1 MIKCLAIDDE
11 NLALDLLEDNIS
23 QVPFLHFVKRCKNA
37 FEAMEVL
44 QSEKIDLIFLDIQ
57 MPGITGL
64 QFLQSLQSRPM
75 VIVVSAYKEYA
86 LDGYNM
92 DVMDYLVKPVSF
104 ERFLKACSKA
114 LEYYNLKNNII
125 TKHEDS
131 EGKEFFFVNSDY
143 ALIKVVSEEIAYIE
157 GQKDYIQIHM
167 MNGAKPLVTRMSFRE
182 IEDKLP
188 AGKFIRTHK
197 SFIVPINKMES
208 VRAGIIVIEKAKI
221 PLSDNYRA
229 EFYETIN
236 PSVERV

>member
-23 QVPFLHFVKRCKNA
+23 QVPFLHLVKRCKNA

-114 LEYYNLKNNII
+114 LEYYNLKNNM
-125 TKHEDS
+125 
-131 EGKEFFFVNSDY
+131 
-143 ALIKVVSEEIAYIE
+143 A
-157 GQKDYIQIHM
+157 
-167 MNGAKPLVTRMSFRE
+167 R
-182 IEDKLP
+182 
-188 AGKFIRTHK
+188 
-197 SFIVPINKMES
+197 
-208 VRAGIIVIEKAKI
+208 KI
-221 PLSDNYRA
+221 LA
-229 EFYETIN
+229 
-236 PSVERV
+236 